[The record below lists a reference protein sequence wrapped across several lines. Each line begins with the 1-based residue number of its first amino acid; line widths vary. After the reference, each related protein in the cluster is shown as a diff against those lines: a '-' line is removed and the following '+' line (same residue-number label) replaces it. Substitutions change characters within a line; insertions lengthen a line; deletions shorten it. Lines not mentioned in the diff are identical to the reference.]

1 MQGSLTHD
9 EVVRTN
15 SAELSPIDS
24 FELRE
29 IRLPLV
35 SPFETSL
42 GVERE
47 KQALLVFLRKGE
59 ITGYGECVAGIDPWF
74 NEETI
79 ASAKYIIQTYLAPIL
94 FGQHM
99 TTPSAFIA
107 LTKGIRGNNM
117 AVACVEMA
125 LWDVLGKMEDTSLS
139 KLLGGKKEE
148 VEVGVGVGLQSSPAK
163 LVGAVDSYLKE
174 GYGRIKVKIKP
185 SYDVEYVR
193 AIRKAFPDIKLQVDA
208 NSAYTLDDAK
218 HLKRLDEF
226 NLLLIE
232 QPLGHDDLVD
242 HARLQKELS
251 TPLCLDESIR
261 APEDARKAL
270 EIGACKII
278 NIKAGRVRGL
288 QRSKEIR
295 ELCMKLRVPA
305 WCGGMLETG
314 IGRAFNVAL
323 ASLPGFTLPG
333 DTSASKRYFKRD
345 IITME
350 FALTTRSTLPVPDG
364 PGIGVEVDSEALDA
378 VTVSR
383 TTVKNESLH

>member
-1 MQGSLTHD
+1 M
-9 EVVRTN
+9 N

-24 FELRE
+24 LELRE

-42 GVERE
+42 AVERE
-47 KQALLVFLRKGE
+47 KQALLVILRKGG
-59 ITGYGECVAGIDPWF
+59 ITGYGECVAGIGPWF

-79 ASAKYIIQTYLAPIL
+79 ASAKYIIQTYLVPIL
-94 FGQHM
+94 LEQHI
-99 TTPSAFIA
+99 TTPPAFIA

-125 LWDVLGKMEDTSLS
+125 LWDMLGKMEDRSLS

-163 LVGAVDSYLKE
+163 LVRAVDTYLKE

-193 AIRKAFPDIKLQVDA
+193 AVRKAFPEIKLQVDA

-218 HLKRLDEF
+218 HLKTLDEF

-232 QPLGHDDLVD
+232 QPLGPDDMLD
-242 HARLQKELS
+242 HAKLQKELS
-251 TPLCLDESIR
+251 TPLCLDESICT
-261 APEDARKAL
+261 PEDARTAL
-270 EIGACKII
+270 EIGACKIV
-278 NIKAGRVRGL
+278 NLKAGRVRGL
-288 QRSKEIR
+288 QQSKEIHDYCLKR
-295 ELCMKLRVPA
+295 RAPV

-333 DTSASKRYFKRD
+333 DTSASRRYFNRD
-345 IITME
+345 VITRE
-350 FALTTRSTLPVPDG
+350 FALTTRSTLSVPDG
-364 PGIGVEVDSEALDA
+364 PGIGVEVDSKELDA

-383 TTVKNESLH
+383 TKLRNETLH